1 MLTLNTSNSKT
12 QKHKNNLE
20 LRALGN
26 MLLTSVDTGR
36 GRVGGGRGPFIKDRI
51 YFSKKV
57 LWVMTGTFSNVTS
70 FKLSLQR

>member
-1 MLTLNTSNSKT
+1 MLTLNTSNTKT
-12 QKHKNNLE
+12 HHNLE